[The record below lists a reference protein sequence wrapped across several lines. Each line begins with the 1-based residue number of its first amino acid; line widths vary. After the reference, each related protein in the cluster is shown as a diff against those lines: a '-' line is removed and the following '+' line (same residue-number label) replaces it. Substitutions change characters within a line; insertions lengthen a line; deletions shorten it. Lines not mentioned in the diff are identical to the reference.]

1 MNKITQFLS
10 DHLSAGY
17 YILIPVAVLF
27 LIAGI
32 GYKTF
37 AQKPEKEIV
46 QVKHPEWSKN
56 ANIYEVNLRQFSTGG
71 TFKEFARHIPRLKSM
86 GVDIL
91 WFMPLHPI
99 GVKNRKGTL
108 GSYYSVKDYLA
119 IDPSYGTMD
128 DFKNLVD
135 SIHKQGMHVI
145 IDWVANHT
153 SWDNKLIKEH
163 PDWYKKDSTGKFVA
177 PYDWTDVVCLDY
189 KKPELRKYMTETMCW
204 WVKNTNIDGFRCDVA
219 GLVPVDFWMDT
230 RKALDQIKPVFMLA
244 EAEEAP
250 LHQAFDMT
258 YTWDLYNVMNK
269 IAKGEKNANDIAK
282 YLLKNDSLYP
292 QNAYRMYF
300 TSNHDENSWN
310 GTEYERLGDGAKT
323 FAVLTATLPGM
334 PLIYTGQEM
343 AFNKRLRFFEKDTII
358 WKDVKLYGF
367 YKNLLTLKVDNKA
380 LWNGEAGGKLTRVNS
395 TNDKAVFAFLR
406 QKDENT
412 VFVILN
418 LTAKPQ
424 TVTFK
429 GKNYAGDYKSGISG
443 KPMKFVA
450 DTPIQLKPW
459 DYLIFKK

>member
-32 GYKTF
+32 GYQSF
-37 AQKPEKEIV
+37 AQKPEKETV

-71 TFKEFARHIPRLKSM
+71 TFTEFARHIPRLKSM

-128 DFKNLVD
+128 DFKSLVD

-153 SWDNKLIKEH
+153 SWDNKLIEEH

-219 GLVPVDFWMDT
+219 GLVPVDFWIDT
-230 RKALDQIKPVFMLA
+230 RKALDQINRCLCLPKP
-244 EAEEAP
+244 
-250 LHQAFDMT
+250 
-258 YTWDLYNVMNK
+258 
-269 IAKGEKNANDIAK
+269 
-282 YLLKNDSLYP
+282 
-292 QNAYRMYF
+292 
-300 TSNHDENSWN
+300 
-310 GTEYERLGDGAKT
+310 
-323 FAVLTATLPGM
+323 
-334 PLIYTGQEM
+334 
-343 AFNKRLRFFEKDTII
+343 KRLPFTR
-358 WKDVKLYGF
+358 
-367 YKNLLTLKVDNKA
+367 LL
-380 LWNGEAGGKLTRVNS
+380 
-395 TNDKAVFAFLR
+395 
-406 QKDENT
+406 
-412 VFVILN
+412 I
-418 LTAKPQ
+418 
-424 TVTFK
+424 
-429 GKNYAGDYKSGISG
+429 
-443 KPMKFVA
+443 
-450 DTPIQLKPW
+450 
-459 DYLIFKK
+459 